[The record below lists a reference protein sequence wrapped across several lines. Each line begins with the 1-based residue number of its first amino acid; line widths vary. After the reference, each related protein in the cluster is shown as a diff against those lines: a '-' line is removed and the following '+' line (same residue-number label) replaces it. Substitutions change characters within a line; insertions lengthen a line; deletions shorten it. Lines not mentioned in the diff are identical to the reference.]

1 MPVELTIALTALLVE
16 NEHLISLDKRSDDFA
31 NDLRTCYGRSA
42 NGDGTILVDEEYLVK
57 FDYCATLYTLDVVDE
72 QAAAL
77 LYIELLPLDF
87 CNNVHCVSITT
98 KKLAS

>member
-31 NDLRTCYGRSA
+31 NDLCACYGRSA

-57 FDYCATLYTLDVVDE
+57 FDYCTTLCTLDVVDE

-77 LYIELLPLDF
+77 
-87 CNNVHCVSITT
+87 H
-98 KKLAS
+98 